1 MLFAVSLWEIFSIV
15 LILLFIVFLPTVM
28 GWIGSREGRRMRSAI
43 VGATEW
49 WGRRCLPFSSVA
61 VG

>member
-28 GWIGSREGRRMRSAI
+28 GWIGSREG
-43 VGATEW
+43 EDE
-49 WGRRCLPFSSVA
+49 
-61 VG
+61 